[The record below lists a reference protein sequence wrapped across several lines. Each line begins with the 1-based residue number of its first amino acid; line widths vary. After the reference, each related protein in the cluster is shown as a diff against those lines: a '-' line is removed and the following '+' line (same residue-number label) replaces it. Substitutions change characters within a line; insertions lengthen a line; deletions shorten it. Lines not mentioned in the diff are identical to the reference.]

1 MIRGFMLVAGL
12 LCCLLA
18 RAQIVDTWQFASEQ
32 QQATALQIAGKLR
45 CPQCQNQN
53 LLESNA
59 PVAVSMRH
67 QVYKMVAEGKSDAQ
81 ITAYMTARYGDFVR
95 YDPPFTAQTLL
106 LWLLPGGVSLLLGFA
121 FWRRTRQRS
130 GETPSSDPDAA
141 TQLPGVA
148 TPWRRITLCF
158 LLVSGL
164 CVAGWL
170 MSPRFSVVRVQW
182 QRLADPMLLLT
193 QDQQQEN
200 AVLALQNRIRATP
213 DDSVLW
219 AELGEYYLWRNAF
232 DNALVAYG
240 QALNLRGENAE
251 LYAALATV
259 LYYQAGQDLTP
270 DTQRMI
276 DRALALDGN
285 ETTAVMLL
293 ASHAFMHA
301 DYLRAA
307 SLWQQLVDARSPR
320 INRAQLIQSIAMARQ
335 LAGQ

>member
-1 MIRGFMLVAGL
+1 MIRGFMLVVGL

-18 RAQIVDTWQFASEQ
+18 QAQIVDTWQFASEQ
-32 QQATALQIAGKLR
+32 QQAMALQIAGKLR

-67 QVYKMVAEGKSDAQ
+67 QVYKMVSEGKSDAQ
-81 ITAYMTARYGDFVR
+81 ITAFMTARYGDFVR
-95 YDPPFTAQTLL
+95 YDPPFSAQTLL
-106 LWLLPGGVSLLLGFA
+106 LWLLPCGVSLLLAFA
-121 FWRRTRQRS
+121 FWRWTRLRI
-130 GETPSSDPDAA
+130 GETPRSDPDAS
-141 TQLPGVA
+141 TQAPDVPP
-148 TPWRRITLCF
+148 PWRKIATCF
-158 LLVSGL
+158 LVVAGL
-164 CVAGWL
+164 CVAVWL
-170 MSPRFSVVRVQW
+170 MSPRFTAVRAQW

-193 QDQQQEN
+193 QDRQQEN

-276 DRALALDGN
+276 DKALTLDGN
-285 ETTAVMLL
+285 EVTAVMLL

-320 INRAQLIQSIAMARQ
+320 INRAQLIQSIALARQ